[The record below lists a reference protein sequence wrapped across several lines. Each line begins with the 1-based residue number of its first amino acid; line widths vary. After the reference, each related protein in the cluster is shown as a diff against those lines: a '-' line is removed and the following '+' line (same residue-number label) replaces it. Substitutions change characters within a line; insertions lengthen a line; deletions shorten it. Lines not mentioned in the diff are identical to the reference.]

1 MTLRS
6 SSLRAL
12 QRTAI
17 RVSCAAQRAPLSP
30 HRLPSPPQPACR
42 RQRVSSAAMANA
54 AMANAAAAPPAP
66 RRLRLLCLHGYTQ
79 DGAVF
84 RERTG
89 ALRTTLSKAHGG
101 VDMVYIDAPHVLTP
115 ADLFGEAM
123 GPGDGRARGWF
134 TAGENAGVAEAEWVR
149 PSLSKRARG
158 ADESLAY
165 LRKHLDEHGPY
176 DGLLAFSQGAAM
188 AAILLA
194 SEPTRFRFAV
204 LCAGFLASDPA
215 LAAVVQGAAP
225 LPHAVLSCSGEADAL
240 VPPERVRALAACF
253 PDARCVF
260 FAHPGGHHVPGNA
273 AFRNAIKAFV
283 APFAQ
288 EQA

>member
-1 MTLRS
+1 MPLRS

-17 RVSCAAQRAPLSP
+17 RVSTAPQHALQRTPFSVSTAPQ
-30 HRLPSPPQPACR
+30 RACR
-42 RQRVSSAAMANA
+42 RLVRACVCSM
-54 AMANAAAAPPAP
+54 AAPPAP
-66 RRLRLLCLHGYTQ
+66 PRLRLLCLHGYTQ
-79 DGAVF
+79 DGALF

-89 ALRTTLSKAHGG
+89 ALRTTLSKAG
-101 VDMVYIDAPHVLTP
+101 VAMEYVDAPHTLTA
-115 ADLFGEAM
+115 ADLFGEGM

-134 TAGENAGVAEAEWVR
+134 TAGENAGQQDPAAWTR
-149 PSLSKRARG
+149 PSLSKRTRG
-158 ADESLAY
+158 ADESLAF
-165 LRKHLDEHGPY
+165 LRKHIQDHGPY

-188 AAILLA
+188 AGILLA
-194 SEPTRFRFAV
+194 SEPSRFRFAI

-253 PDARCVF
+253 PDPACVF
-260 FAHPGGHHVPGNA
+260 HAHPGGHHVPGNA
-273 AFRNAIKAFV
+273 AFRNAVRDFL
-283 APFAQ
+283 APFA
-288 EQA
+288 AAAPGGGRA

>member
-1 MTLRS
+1 MTLPS
-6 SSLRAL
+6 SGLRAL

-17 RVSCAAQRAPLSP
+17 RASSAPY
-30 HRLPSPPQPACR
+30 RLPSPPQPACR
-42 RQRVSSAAMANA
+42 RQRVCSAAMAD
-54 AMANAAAAPPAP
+54 AAAAPPAP

-79 DGAVF
+79 DGTLF

-101 VDMVYIDAPHVLTP
+101 IDMEYLDAPHLLTP

-134 TAGENAGVAEAEWVR
+134 TAGENANCVADSAEWVR

-165 LRKHLDEHGPY
+165 LRKHLEEHGPY

-283 APFAQ
+283 APYAQ

>member
-1 MTLRS
+1 MRS
-6 SSLRAL
+6 LLSL
-12 QRTAI
+12 QRSAI
-17 RVSCAAQRAPLSP
+17 RVPSPQPRVSSSPQRAPWV
-30 HRLPSPPQPACR
+30 AR
-42 RQRVSSAAMANA
+42 RVGVTAMAS
-54 AMANAAAAPPAP
+54 AAAAPP

-79 DGAVF
+79 DGTLF

-89 ALRTTLSKAHGG
+89 ALRTTLTKAHG
-101 VDMVYIDAPHVLTP
+101 VEMEYVDAPHVLTP

-134 TAGENAGVAEAEWVR
+134 TAGENTGVADAAEWVR

-158 ADESLAY
+158 ADESLAF
-165 LRKHLDEHGPY
+165 LRRHIEAHGPY

-194 SEPTRFRFAV
+194 SEPARFRFAV

-215 LAAVVQGAAP
+215 LAALVQGAAP

-253 PDARCVF
+253 PAPACVF
-260 FAHPGGHHVPGNA
+260 YSHPGGHHVPGNA
-273 AFRNAIKAFV
+273 AFRNAVRDFL
-283 APFAQ
+283 APFAAAAAA
-288 EQA
+288 EGAAHT